1 MNERY
6 LDGWWRGEMTAEEK
20 IRARCVRKVFKEA
33 LRELDVPSKS
43 NPGFEVVVRHF
54 YSPRS
59 NRGGSYYPQ
68 INYVQI
74 ELFNPDDILDE
85 FWNVCRDKGV
95 DAIRIVEA
103 HAAAHEARHVWQ
115 KTRLGRFK
123 KSYKNFLDEDAEI
136 FAKNFVKSRVDQG
149 KFRL

>member
-95 DAIRIVEA
+95 DAIELLKHMRPRTKRGMFGRKQDLVDLKNLIRI
-103 HAAAHEARHVWQ
+103 
-115 KTRLGRFK
+115 F
-123 KSYKNFLDEDAEI
+123 
-136 FAKNFVKSRVDQG
+136 
-149 KFRL
+149 